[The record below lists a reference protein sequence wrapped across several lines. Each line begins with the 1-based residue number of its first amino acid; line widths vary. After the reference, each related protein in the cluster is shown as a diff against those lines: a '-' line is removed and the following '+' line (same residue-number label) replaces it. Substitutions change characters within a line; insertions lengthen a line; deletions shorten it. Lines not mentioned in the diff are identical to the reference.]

1 MPLKKGKSREIIGE
15 NISEMIAAGHPR
27 KQAIA
32 ASLNAARKSG
42 AKIPIKHKE
51 TTMKYMKEHHKE
63 HKAEHHKKE
72 HAKKAH
78 PKKEHYAE
86 HADHKHMHEH
96 HKEMHKHHMK
106 ELKHHEK
113 MMDHHMKNAKKK

>member
-1 MPLKKGKSREIIGE
+1 MPLKKGTSREIIGE

-42 AKIPIKHKE
+42 SKLPIKHKE
-51 TTMKYMKEHHKE
+51 TKVKHEYKKE

-72 HAKKAH
+72 H
-78 PKKEHYAE
+78 
-86 HADHKHMHEH
+86 HADHKHMHSH

-113 MMDHHMKNAKKK
+113 MMNHHMNNAKKK